1 MIQSR
6 TLLEVVDNSGAKVA
20 RCISVLNGFFHKSG
34 TAGDVVVVS
43 IRSLRLLRKVKV
55 GQVFLGLVVKVK
67 QWQKYKD
74 GSQSHMQKNAIV
86 LLNKKKQLLG
96 TSVNGPVSRQLR
108 SKKYMKILLLSGM
121 LFI

>member
-1 MIQSR
+1 
-6 TLLEVVDNSGAKVA
+6 
-20 RCISVLNGFFHKSG
+20 
-34 TAGDVVVVS
+34 
-43 IRSLRLLRKVKV
+43 
-55 GQVFLGLVVKVK
+55 
-67 QWQKYKD
+67 
-74 GSQSHMQKNAIV
+74 MQKNAIV